1 MQSKIEVI
9 HPAAAPKPIG
19 PYSHATRAGGF
30 IFCSGTTA
38 FDPANGQIVAGGI
51 AEQTRQTL
59 RNLQGI
65 LESAGSG
72 LDRVVKVTVFLT
84 DWKYFQEMNAAYAEF
99 FGTENPPARTTA
111 QGSRWPQEALLAMD
125 AIALAP

>member
-9 HPAAAPKPIG
+9 HPATAPKPIG

-38 FDPANGQIVAGGI
+38 FDPATGQIVAGGI

-59 RNLQGI
+59 RNLQAT
-65 LESAGSG
+65 LEAAGSG
-72 LDRVVKVTVFLT
+72 LDRVVKVTVFLS

-99 FGTENPPARTTA
+99 FAGANLPARTTA
-111 QGSRWPQEALLAMD
+111 QGTRWPEEALLAMD
-125 AIALAP
+125 AIAMAP